1 MLKNTHVLTI
11 VKLVKLPP
19 QANVSLVHL
28 LELMP
33 HIVTVKMVIM
43 KTPSENVSNVEWNV
57 LPVHLKL
64 NVLPVLVTEL
74 TLHNV
79 TAQLIIM
86 ILMKKTVHLAQM
98 LVKNVIWMV
107 TVPFVK
113 LTEKAPQNVHVS
125 LIILKP
131 WFKEFF
137 SVKFVMLDVKN
148 VTTFST
154 CVKLAPLPPTDKT
167 LQNVTA
173 QSVS

>member
-1 MLKNTHVLTI
+1 
-11 VKLVKLPP
+11 
-19 QANVSLVHL
+19 
-28 LELMP
+28 
-33 HIVTVKMVIM
+33 MVIM
-43 KTPSENVSNVEWNV
+43 KTLLTNVSNVEWNV
-57 LPVHLKL
+57 LPVHLNKI
-64 NVLPVLVTEL
+64 VLHVLVTEL
-74 TLHNV
+74 ILHIV

-98 LVKNVIWMV
+98 LVKNVTWTV
-107 TVPFVK
+107 TVPSVK
-113 LTEKAPQNVHVS
+113 LTEKTLQNVHVS

-154 CVKLAPLPPTDKT
+154 CVKLAPPPPTDKT